1 MNDDGEHVSALLDV
15 GGVGLR
21 AGVPV
26 VRGWAQAE
34 AAAELLRAELDAC
47 EVGERMCV
55 RARVS
60 AAGAGV
66 VELGWVSPELARLL
80 AGLLARARTGTSP
93 HDSQHAAAA

>member
-1 MNDDGEHVSALLDV
+1 MDDGEQVPDLPDI

-34 AAAELLRAELDAC
+34 AAVELLRAELHAYG
-47 EVGERMCV
+47 VGERMCV

-60 AAGAGV
+60 AGGAGV
-66 VELGWVSPELARLL
+66 VELGCVSPELARLL
-80 AGLLARARTGTSP
+80 AGLLAQARTGTPP
-93 HDSQHAAAA
+93 HDSQHATAA